1 MFFESRLC
9 LVLLRQ
15 SRWSLLANETAAAAA
30 TKQLLLESGLY
41 FLPRQSLLAT
51 GTAAELRLL
60 LLLNTC
66 SGNAGGDLGALGR
79 ERRLI
84 ICVRGKTL
92 LWRMKA
98 FQGGVISL
106 RFKPSALEELIIV

>member
-15 SRWSLLANETAAAAA
+15 SRWSLLANETAAAAAA

-98 FQGGVISL
+98 FPGGGVISL
-106 RFKPSALEELIIV
+106 RFKRSAL

>member
-9 LVLLRQ
+9 RVLLRQ
-15 SRWSLLANETAAAAA
+15 SRWSLLANETAAAAAA

-98 FQGGVISL
+98 FQGGGDKSS
-106 RFKPSALEELIIV
+106 F